1 MAADVDAE
9 GIAAEENKE
18 ELEIKQHQEGGDML
32 KDEEVPGQTEKPVAN
47 MGDREIINDVIN
59 DVLHD

>member
-32 KDEEVPGQTEKPVAN
+32 KDEEVPG
-47 MGDREIINDVIN
+47 
-59 DVLHD
+59 